1 MEDAEDLRTPS
12 GLGVP
17 TEALDWSFVRSS
29 GPGGQNVNKRSTRVR
44 LAVDLRLLTG
54 PDAAVARAR
63 AALGDTLRVTSQD
76 TRSQWRNRRECLER
90 AAQLID
96 AATVPTRRRRPTR
109 RTRGSVERRLSSKR
123 RVAEKKLSRRDI
135 GW

>member
-1 MEDAEDLRTPS
+1 MDDAEALRTPS

-17 TEALDWSFVRSS
+17 AEALEWSFVRSS
-29 GPGGQNVNKRSTRVR
+29 GPGGQNVNKRSTRVT

-63 AALGDTLRVTSQD
+63 AALGDTLRVTSQV
-76 TRSQWRNRRECLER
+76 TRSQWRNRRDCLER

-96 AATVPTRRRRPTR
+96 AATVTRRRRRPTR
-109 RTRGSVERRLSSKR
+109 PTQGSVERRLSSKR
-123 RVAEKKLSRRDI
+123 RLAEKKLSRRGD
-135 GW
+135 W